1 MFIPIL
7 YMLFIFALSS
17 IPGQAFEPIFIN
29 SIIANMAHIPLF
41 GLLAFLWMKAFDNKK
56 VRFNKAI
63 IYTIIITIVYA
74 AFDEFHQSF
83 VPGREASLG
92 DFAMDTLGCI
102 AAIYL
107 YRRKNK

>member
-1 MFIPIL
+1 MGLIFI
-7 YMLFIFALSS
+7 LSS
-17 IPGQAFEPIFIN
+17 IPGHAYEPFAIS
-29 SIIANMAHIPLF
+29 SIIANLLHIPLF
-41 GLLAFLWMKAFDNKK
+41 GLLAFLWIKAFDNKK
-56 VRFNKAI
+56 VYINKAI

-83 VPGREASLG
+83 VPGREMSLG

-107 YRRKNK
+107 YRRKVK